1 MISLSGLPAL
11 TALRIVDAT
20 RDDAVSIMRSRP
32 EHARAIT
39 AFRDRAGDLST
50 ARDLTED
57 HAVYVVAMRAFDL
70 EDQIFG
76 KGMMRKVL
84 GSDGSDD
91 GALVNRLSDPRFRT
105 MHAAMGFG
113 EGDRPQMVSPL
124 AREAVIDRYLDR
136 QVLGEIEAD
145 NPAVAAALR
154 FREGAPSIDTAFDIL
169 KDPDLS
175 AVLRTALGLPAASAG
190 IDIDKQ
196 AAEIERRVD
205 LSTLS
210 DPAVVDRLVR
220 KYLVLSD
227 VASGASVASSGA
239 LQILS
244 GAQSGGLLDIA
255 AVFASTRNGYAR

>member
-1 MISLSGLPAL
+1 MK
-11 TALRIVDAT
+11 
-20 RDDAVSIMRSRP
+20 
-32 EHARAIT
+32 
-39 AFRDRAGDLST
+39 
-50 ARDLTED
+50 
-57 HAVYVVAMRAFDL
+57 AFDL

-84 GSDGSDD
+84 ASDRSDD
-91 GALVNRLSDPRFRT
+91 AALVNRLSDPRFRA

-113 EGDRPQMVSPL
+113 EGDLPQMVSSL

-154 FREGAPSIDTAFDIL
+154 FREAAPSIDSAFDVL

-175 AVLRTALGLPAASAG
+175 AVVRTALGLPAASAG

-196 AAEIERRVD
+196 AVEIERRLD

-210 DPAVVDRLVR
+210 DPAVVERLVR

-227 VASGASVASSGA
+227 VTSGASAASSGA

-244 GAQSGGLLDIA
+244 GAQTGSLLDIA
-255 AVFASTRNGYAR
+255 AVFSATRAGYAR